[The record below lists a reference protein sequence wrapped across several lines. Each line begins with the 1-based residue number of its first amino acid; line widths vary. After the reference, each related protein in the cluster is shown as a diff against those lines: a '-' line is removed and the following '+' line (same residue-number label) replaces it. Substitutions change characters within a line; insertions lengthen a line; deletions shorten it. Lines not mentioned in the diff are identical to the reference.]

1 MKNLK
6 FLSLLILIFS
16 GTNCEKKNEIVNV
29 VNSTTDAQ
37 IVAFHSEKL
46 YCYWGWDI
54 KVGSEIIKADSIP
67 NLKPWADTIFPIKG
81 EITIGTKTRT
91 CGSKGID
98 YYEIKEFTLKK

>member
-16 GTNCEKKNEIVNV
+16 LTNCEKNNQT
-29 VNSTTDAQ
+29 VNSSNDAQ

-54 KVGSEIIKADSIP
+54 KIGSEIIKADSIP
-67 NLKPWADTIFPIKG
+67 DLKPSADTIFPIYGK
-81 EITIGTKTRT
+81 ITIGSKTRT
-91 CGSKGID
+91 CDSKGID
-98 YYEIKEFTLKK
+98 YYEIKKFEVLK

>member
-1 MKNLK
+1 MRHLR
-6 FLSLLILIFS
+6 FLALIILIFS
-16 GTNCEKKNEIVNV
+16 ITNCEKKNEIVN
-29 VNSTTDAQ
+29 NTTDAQ

-67 NLKPWADTIFPIKG
+67 NLKPWADTIFPINGK
-81 EITIGTKTRT
+81 ITIGSKTRI
-91 CGSKGID
+91 CSKGID